1 MTLYE
6 LVRKIERIAS
16 AQPTIRMIV
25 ENDIDKLNAVSEAQY
40 GVFSFVQGQH
50 STTAQSDWVTYSL
63 TLYYIDRLTEDDS
76 NLLEVQ
82 SVGVQTLD
90 NIVRNLTQT
99 EPQIMVGNYSF
110 QPFLHSFADKCA
122 GVYMTVSIQV
132 LRDSLCSEG
141 YESVAK
147 YDLNDDY
154 NSDYFS
160 KVLAKWGI
168 TKKVI

>member
-16 AQPTIRMIV
+16 AQPSINMIV
-25 ENDIDKLNAVSEAQY
+25 ENDIDKLNAVGEAQY

-50 STTAQSDWVTYSL
+50 STSANSDWMTYSL

-90 NIVRNLTQT
+90 NIVRTIAQD
-99 EPQIMVGNYSF
+99 EPHVTIGNYTF
-110 QPFLHSFADKCA
+110 QPFVHSFADRCA
-122 GVYMTVSIQV
+122 GVYITVTVQT
-132 LRDSLCSEG
+132 LRTGMCAERHISWADND
-141 YESVAK
+141 Y
-147 YDLNDDY
+147 NDDY
-154 NSDYFS
+154 NSDFFS
-160 KVLAKWGI
+160 EVLSHWGI

>member
-16 AQPTIRMIV
+16 AQPSINMIV
-25 ENDIDKLNAVSEAQY
+25 ENDIDKLNAVGEAQY
-40 GVFSFVQGQH
+40 GVFAFVQGQH
-50 STTAQSDWVTYSL
+50 STSANSDWMTYSL

-90 NIVRNLTQT
+90 NIVRILAQDD
-99 EPQIMVGNYSF
+99 PHISVGNYTF
-110 QPFLHSFADKCA
+110 QPFSHSFTDECA
-122 GVYMTVSIQV
+122 GVYITVSIQA
-132 LRDSLCSEG
+132 LRCGMCADKHTTSAEG
-141 YESVAK
+141 DY
-147 YDLNDDY
+147 NFDY
-154 NSDYFS
+154 NSDFFTQIITD
-160 KVLAKWGI
+160 WGI